1 MEGDASRRHQEAMS
15 EAAAP
20 LAGRDVMRQRRLR
33 AGWRHG
39 AAAPRPAARG
49 GQLLLRGLPVRSRG
63 DTRRGYVLRER
74 RGGVPAGPSR
84 AEHPAAAGERCGG
97 AAGLGRRGGRVVV
110 GTPRDGGEN
119 GVANARPFAVAVRAT
134 L

>member
-1 MEGDASRRHQEAMS
+1 M
-15 EAAAP
+15 
-20 LAGRDVMRQRRLR
+20 
-33 AGWRHG
+33 
-39 AAAPRPAARG
+39 
-49 GQLLLRGLPVRSRG
+49 RSRG
-63 DTRRGYVLRER
+63 DTRRGYLLRER
-74 RGGVPAGPSR
+74 RGGVAAGPSR

-110 GTPRDGGEN
+110 GTPGQNHVGGRDGGEN